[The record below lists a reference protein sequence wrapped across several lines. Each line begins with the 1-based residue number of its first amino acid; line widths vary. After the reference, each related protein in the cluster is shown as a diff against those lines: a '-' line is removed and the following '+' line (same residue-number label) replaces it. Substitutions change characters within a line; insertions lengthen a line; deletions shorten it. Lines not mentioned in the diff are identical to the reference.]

1 MHVGVFRID
10 GGSPYAQSTA
20 RTNTS
25 IELWCNDHCDLLH
38 VTGDQQTAVV
48 DRVSDEVGVR
58 ERIEQDETTQ
68 TIITDDCLKQHG
80 DDYIESYLSAHGCLL
95 VPPLRYEDGMKVV
108 RVLAIDGANLSA
120 FYRDIA
126 ADYAVTV
133 DSKYDLDAV
142 PAETPVLSTASS
154 VPDLSERQREIF
166 LLAYE
171 RGYYEIPRETTTAK
185 LADSVGI
192 GRRTVDHHLRRAEA
206 KIAAGVVEF
215 L

>member
-1 MHVGVFRID
+1 MYVGVFRID

-20 RTNTS
+20 RTDTS

-38 VTGDQQTAVV
+38 VTGDQQAAVV
-48 DRVSDEVGVR
+48 DHVSDEVGVR

-80 DDYIESYLSAHGCLL
+80 DDYIESYLATHSCLL

-108 RVLAIDGANLSA
+108 RVLAIDGDNLSA

-133 DSKYDLDAV
+133 DSKHELAAG
-142 PAETPVLSTASS
+142 PLETPVLSTDSS
-154 VPDLSERQREIF
+154 VPNLSDRQREIF

-171 RGYYEIPRETTTAK
+171 RGYYEIPREITTAE

-206 KIAAGVVEF
+206 KLAAGVVEH